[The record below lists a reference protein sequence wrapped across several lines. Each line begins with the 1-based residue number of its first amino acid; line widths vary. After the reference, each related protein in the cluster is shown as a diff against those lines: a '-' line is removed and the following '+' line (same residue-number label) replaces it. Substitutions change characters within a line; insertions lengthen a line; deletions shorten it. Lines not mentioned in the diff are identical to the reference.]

1 MLTAFYA
8 SPTSQSSELL
18 KRWKNIAAVA
28 NRESETFFL
37 QNRESK
43 QKIKLEK
50 TVEKMFNF
58 NLPKHTRILDV
69 MLDTWCKKIFIA
81 YNKLEIILRCHKKF
95 EQHYILSPMWMWMQ
109 RKKKTKFENQMIW
122 SIIFFLREIEGE
134 QKNCVLVYIG
144 GCYWNRSGSTWQP
157 KYVKTIDVSLPWLD
171 GIQKLNRELWV
182 ALKPSATKMWKKGDG
197 GSGSRSSGDTG
208 DGDMIEKKKWM
219 KR

>member
-43 QKIKLEK
+43 QKKKLEK

-109 RKKKTKFENQMIW
+109 RKKKNQIRKPNDLVNH
-122 SIIFFLREIEGE
+122 FFLREIEGE

-144 GCYWNRSGSTWQP
+144 GCYWNRSGFNMTTKVRQNHWCQLTMTRWNTKIKQRTVSGTETIGN
-157 KYVKTIDVSLPWLD
+157 KNVK
-171 GIQKLNRELWV
+171 
-182 ALKPSATKMWKKGDG
+182 
-197 GSGSRSSGDTG
+197 
-208 DGDMIEKKKWM
+208 
-219 KR
+219 KRRRR

>member
-69 MLDTWCKKIFIA
+69 MLDT
-81 YNKLEIILRCHKKF
+81 
-95 EQHYILSPMWMWMQ
+95 
-109 RKKKTKFENQMIW
+109 
-122 SIIFFLREIEGE
+122 
-134 QKNCVLVYIG
+134 
-144 GCYWNRSGSTWQP
+144 
-157 KYVKTIDVSLPWLD
+157 
-171 GIQKLNRELWV
+171 
-182 ALKPSATKMWKKGDG
+182 
-197 GSGSRSSGDTG
+197 
-208 DGDMIEKKKWM
+208 
-219 KR
+219 